1 MDEDEDA
8 NNAFRGFVSSRVK
21 GSRCIVMAV
30 MFLIR

>member
-1 MDEDEDA
+1 MTILIKHS
-8 NNAFRGFVSSRVK
+8 RGYVSSRVK